1 MDPVSGETEEK
12 NRHIKRNG
20 SNENQRKLFRQD
32 FSLRQTCVKLYR
44 SPIDGAEALV
54 EP

>member
-12 NRHIKRNG
+12 NRHIKRDG

-32 FSLRQTCVKLYR
+32 FSLRQTVVKLYR
-44 SPIDGAEALV
+44 SPSTALR
-54 EP
+54 P